1 MIKCECFFERND
13 CNIMIRLPVKDLKE
27 GMIIGQSIYNRL
39 GASYLVKGQPITK
52 KYIGQLEKIGIPTLN
67 VTSMDPNLKLPPPE
81 DVVQER
87 TRITAIQRVYE
98 TYQSVEE
105 SGRIDVAS
113 MQAVSESIL
122 ADILAKRGN
131 LIQLTDIRLHD
142 TYTFAHSVNVAVL
155 SAMLGM
161 LCRYTKK
168 DMLLLTLGALLH
180 DLGKINVPAEI
191 LNKNGRLTNDEF
203 TTMKEHPG
211 NGGKRIMAMQSELP
225 SPAIL
230 SAIASQ
236 HHEHMSGR
244 GYPNGLTG
252 DKIHPFAKIAAIA
265 DVYDAL
271 TSERPYK
278 KAYTPNVTRNIM
290 VNVNKG
296 QFDPDLLELFFNNV
310 AVYPVGTILKTIWG
324 YAIVKECEFGRTE
337 TPTIVLFAN
346 PERRVLQSPETIA
359 LADCPEGNT
368 AIEIVVTD
376 ADLLHFVHDLG
387 LDPSIYLT
395 DETRVG

>member
-1 MIKCECFFERND
+1 
-13 CNIMIRLPVKDLKE
+13 MIRLPVKDLKE

-52 KYIGQLEKIGIPTLN
+52 GYIGQLQKIGIPTLN

-113 MQAVSESIL
+113 MQAVSENIL
-122 ADILAKRGN
+122 SDILAKRGN
-131 LIQLTDIRLHD
+131 LVQLTDIRLHD

-161 LCRYTKK
+161 LCHYTKK

-180 DLGKINVPAEI
+180 DLGKINVPSEI
-191 LNKNGRLTNDEF
+191 LNKNGRLTNSEF
-203 TTMKEHPG
+203 STMKDHPL
-211 NGGKRIMAMQSELP
+211 NGGKRIMAMQNELP

-230 SAIASQ
+230 AAIASQ
-236 HHEHMSGR
+236 HHEHIDGK
-244 GYPNGLTG
+244 GYPRGFKG
-252 DKIHPFAKIAAIA
+252 DQIHRFAKIAAIA

-324 YAIVKECEFGRTE
+324 YGIVKKCEFGHTE

-346 PERRVLQSPETIA
+346 MEGRVLPKPKVINLGECA
-359 LADCPEGNT
+359 EGNS
-368 AIEIVVTD
+368 AIILVVTD
-376 ADLLHFVHDLG
+376 GDLLHFVHDLG
-387 LDPSIYLT
+387 LDPSIYLKEDAPT
-395 DETRVG
+395 EENG